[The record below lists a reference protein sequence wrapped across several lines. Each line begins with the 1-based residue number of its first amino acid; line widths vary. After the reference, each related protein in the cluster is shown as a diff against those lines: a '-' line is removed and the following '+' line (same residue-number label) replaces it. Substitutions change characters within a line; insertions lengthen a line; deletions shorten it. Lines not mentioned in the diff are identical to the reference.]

1 MRGKGFV
8 VLIVLTV
15 AVVLGASMALR
26 DKQPKVSQSGQLMLE
41 GLLAKVNEV
50 VGIDINSAS
59 GKFKLERDA
68 AGAWV
73 IPAREGFPVAADKVH
88 KLLVGMANLQRL
100 QAKTNKPERY
110 AELGLDDP
118 SNKDS
123 RAVAIS
129 LLDGAG
135 NSLASLLV
143 GDERPAKGDA
153 TRNEFFVRIPGE
165 ARTWQVIGSLAGDAG
180 TVDDWW
186 VTRIAAIND
195 VRIARAIIT
204 HADGEVVSVERKV
217 PSTESFVFVQLPV
230 GEKPAEVWRINDIGR
245 LFVDLLLN
253 EVKLAKDLPTDAKQ
267 IEFVTETF
275 DGLRVH
281 MRVYDTGHEPL
292 AVLKAEFDES
302 LVVPPS
308 QDSKAE
314 PVNVDKVRDEVKTLN
329 ERWSRWAYTI
339 SRFKGDTVRRRQ
351 KDLIR
356 EPEEPKAAKPA
367 G

>member
-26 DKQPKVSQSGQLMLE
+26 DQQPKVSQSGQLMLE
-41 GLLAKVNEV
+41 GLLAKVNDV
-50 VGIDINSAS
+50 VAIDIASA
-59 GKFKLERDA
+59 GETFKLERDA
-68 AGAWV
+68 AGAWTV
-73 IPAREGFPVAADKVH
+73 PSRDGFPVAADKVH
-88 KLLVGMANLQRL
+88 KLLVGMADLERL
-100 QAKTNKPERY
+100 QPKTDKPARY
-110 AELGLDDP
+110 TELGLGDP

-123 RAVAIS
+123 RAVAFS

-135 NSLASLLV
+135 HALAGLLV
-143 GDERPAKGDA
+143 GDDRPAKGDA
-153 TRNEFFVRIPGE
+153 TRNEYFVRLPGE
-165 ARTWQVIGSLAGDAG
+165 ARAWQVIGSLAGDAG
-180 TVDDWW
+180 TVHDWW
-186 VTRIAAIND
+186 VTRVAAISD
-195 VRIARAIIT
+195 VRIARSIIT

-230 GEKPAEVWRINDIGR
+230 GEKPAEAWRINDIGR
-245 LFVDLLLN
+245 MFVDLLLN

-292 AVLKAEFDES
+292 AVLKAEFNES
-302 LVVPPS
+302 LIVAPPQGS
-308 QDSKAE
+308 AFE
-314 PVNVDKVRDEVKTLN
+314 PATKDKVRDEVKNLN

-356 EPEEPKAAKPA
+356 EAEDKAAKPA
-367 G
+367 S